1 MNQRKAWLTASIVG
15 LVCIAIGAFGTAFA
29 EEDIPLT
36 DGTLWRESSHVEKTA
51 CLVSAGNFLTVEY
64 VVQQQ
69 SDTQPTEEQSSVRQ
83 YWDRLEDVSL
93 DELIDAVDNF
103 YQENPDKLTVPV
115 LVVIWNSF
123 VETD

>member
-1 MNQRKAWLTASIVG
+1 MNQRKCWLTASLAG
-15 LVCIAIGAFGTAFA
+15 LVCLAVGAFGTAFA

-36 DGTLWRESSHVEKTA
+36 EGTLWGESSRVEKTA
-51 CLVSAGNFLTVEY
+51 YLVGAGNFLTVEY

-69 SDTQPTEEQSSVRQ
+69 SDTQPTDEQSSIRQ
-83 YWDRLEDVSL
+83 FWDGLEDVSL
-93 DELIDAVDNF
+93 NELIDAVDNF

>member
-1 MNQRKAWLTASIVG
+1 MNQRKCWLTASLAG
-15 LVCIAIGAFGTAFA
+15 LVCLAVGAFGTAFA

-36 DGTLWRESSHVEKTA
+36 EGTLWGESSRVEKTA
-51 CLVSAGNFLTVEY
+51 YLVGAGNFLTVEY

-69 SDTQPTEEQSSVRQ
+69 SDTQPTDEQSSIRQ
-83 YWDRLEDVSL
+83 FWDGLEDVSL

-103 YQENPDKLTVPV
+103 YQENPDKQTVPV

>member
-1 MNQRKAWLTASIVG
+1 MNQRKAWLTASIIG
-15 LVCIAIGAFGTAFA
+15 LLCLAVGAFDTAFA
-29 EEDIPLT
+29 EEDTPLT
-36 DGTLWRESSHVEKTA
+36 DGTLWGESSHVEKTA
-51 CLVSAGNFLTVEY
+51 YLVGAGNFPTVEY

-69 SDTQPTEEQSSVRQ
+69 SDTQPTDEQSSIRQ
-83 YWDRLEDVSL
+83 FWDGLEDVSL
-93 DELIDAVDNF
+93 NELIDAVDNF